1 MSRIRQW
8 RRRLLVIVVVLVST
22 WLLCCTLVTYKLT
35 HRLSPRFAEPAPIIN
50 WATVQSF
57 ELVTKDKQT
66 IGSWFIE
73 GDADRPIVLVL
84 HGNGACR
91 SWMMNETEM
100 LHISGFGV
108 MLIST
113 RAHGDSTGEFNDIGY
128 SAQHDVV
135 AAVDWLQR
143 RWPHRPIVIW
153 GQSMGAAAA

>member
-1 MSRIRQW
+1 MPRFRKW
-8 RRRLLVIVVVLVST
+8 RRTLVILGIVLVSI
-22 WLLCCTLVTYKLT
+22 WLICSVMVAYRLT
-35 HRLSPRFAEPAPIIN
+35 RRINPWFAEPAPEIH
-50 WATVQSF
+50 WGTVRSF
-57 ELVTKDKQT
+57 QLTTKDHQT

-73 GDADRPIVLVL
+73 GDSGRPIVLVL

-91 SWMMNETEM
+91 SWMMNEAEM
-100 LHISGFGV
+100 LHSSGFGV
-108 MLIST
+108 MLISM